1 MHTAPDIRRA
11 EIQLPAGDMKLLRG
25 MARRMGWTV
34 RRKVSGIEKADA
46 DIRRGRVSKAY
57 ESSDELLKD
66 LGIKL

>member
-1 MHTAPDIRRA
+1 MNTASNLRRA
-11 EIQLPAGDMKLLRG
+11 EIQLPASDMKLLRG

-34 RRKVSGIEKADA
+34 RKKISGIEKADA
-46 DIRRGRVSKAY
+46 DIKRGRVSRLY